1 MTKNPKDDPGN
12 RLRKLVGSSS
22 PASRL
27 PKKNA
32 ESLAGLPQL
41 DPQKQFD
48 EEPAAPSTANLPLAA
63 ASLSTPPPVPDSN
76 IFRRIFGPTLWNI
89 ASVVSLSVNLV
100 LVLVLLVLAIGLLRN
115 GLSPVSMLNMGSSLL
130 GGLYG
135 NFEKMDRAH
144 ITTDIPVNT
153 TIPVQFDLRINQQS
167 NVVLSQ
173 DVTIN
178 NVLVTINTGGLNI
191 SGAAATIVL
200 PQGAVLPIN
209 LDLTF
214 PVSTTIP
221 VTLNIPVDI
230 PLNTSQLHQPFIGLQ
245 EVVKPIYC
253 IVDSNA
259 KNLDGNLI
267 CK

>member
-1 MTKNPKDDPGN
+1 
-12 RLRKLVGSSS
+12 
-22 PASRL
+22 
-27 PKKNA
+27 
-32 ESLAGLPQL
+32 
-41 DPQKQFD
+41 
-48 EEPAAPSTANLPLAA
+48 
-63 ASLSTPPPVPDSN
+63 
-76 IFRRIFGPTLWNI
+76 
-89 ASVVSLSVNLV
+89 
-100 LVLVLLVLAIGLLRN
+100 
-115 GLSPVSMLNMGSSLL
+115 
-130 GGLYG
+130 
-135 NFEKMDRAH
+135 
-144 ITTDIPVNT
+144 VNT